1 MSLKILLQKS
11 NSFFVKSIKFYQ
23 IGHKPDE
30 DNCGRYHLSIKEGR
44 ARCHMY
50 IWARG
55 PLKGKMGGYLVG

>member
-1 MSLKILLQKS
+1 MSLKILLKKVV
-11 NSFFVKSIKFYQ
+11 FFVKSIKFYQ
-23 IGHKPDE
+23 IGDKPDV